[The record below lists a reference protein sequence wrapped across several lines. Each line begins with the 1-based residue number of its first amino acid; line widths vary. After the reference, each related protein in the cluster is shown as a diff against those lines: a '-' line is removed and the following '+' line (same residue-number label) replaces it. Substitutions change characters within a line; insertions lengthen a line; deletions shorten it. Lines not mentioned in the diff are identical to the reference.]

1 LKSVSVRYVLSKIL
15 IPLVCLLVLQGCLEK
30 TDRPLALKGCLDLRS
45 LNLATNIVSLDGQWA
60 FYWQTPSSS
69 PHIPNA
75 PLPPDT
81 CFLKDT
87 AFIEVPGFWHK
98 AEAVNYPV
106 HGFATYRLILLL
118 PEDASGLALKLGTIS
133 SAYTLTING
142 QTVGNSGRIGEDR
155 KSTLPW
161 HKVDMVDPDRFGSR
175 LDIRIT
181 AANFHNWSGGILD
194 HLLLGPR
201 AALERGVK
209 KQFVLNLILFGSLLI
224 MGIYHLALFVL
235 RPKDAS
241 TLYFGIFCLCVA
253 LWHATVDPHGRFME
267 LLFPGITWEWITRTE
282 VLSFYL
288 SIPAFALFLRSIFP
302 VESSALITRIYQ
314 WAGLIFSLVVAVTPP
329 HIFTRTLLPYEI
341 LTATTFVYVIRVLIL
356 AVKHGRQGAIYMLVG
371 FPIFWLTGIN
381 DMLYAHR
388 LIETGV
394 LIPYGL
400 FIFIISHSFVISL
413 RFSRAF
419 SAVERLS
426 VDLNRKNEALYK
438 ANRIKDEF
446 LANTSHELRT
456 PLNGIIGIAESLEEG
471 AAGDL
476 NRPARKNLSM
486 IVSSARRL
494 TALINDILDFSKL
507 RHRDI
512 QIRKQAVDIKGL
524 ARTVLSVCEPMTRGR
539 PLVLENRIPDH
550 LPAVMGDEDRLQQ
563 ILFNLVGNAIKFTPK
578 GKVRILAA
586 EKGDF
591 IPISVQDTGIGI
603 PEDKLE
609 AIFHSFEQAD
619 ASASRRFGGTGLGLA
634 VTRKLVEL
642 HGGTVTVASKE
653 GKGSIFVFTIPKAME
668 AGSTI
673 SGRRETASTG
683 DRTALPEPF
692 PGIMVP
698 EPFPETA
705 SGPMVLAVDDE
716 PVNLQ
721 VIKNHLGLA
730 GIPVRTATGGG
741 EALEWIDTRGLPHLV
756 LLDIMMPG
764 MTGYEVCQRLRK
776 RHSPS
781 ELPIIMVT
789 ARNRV
794 SDLVQGF
801 DAGANDYLT
810 KPFTKDELL
819 ARIRTQLKLKEA
831 YATLKENVRLRRE
844 LNLRRITEQRLK
856 ETQKRL
862 DKMLDTVAQPLAA
875 VNESLEVCFSNRAL
889 EALLDKPAEAL
900 LGRSAADFFEMDF
913 ANIQETHMGKSG
925 SGIYPDTLIRGGG
938 KEKRLDITLTSLEFG
953 LEDEEGD
960 EEEQLLLLILSPS
973 ARESDRI
980 LTLVNILNQHRERF
994 QTLEASL
1001 RDLIPEMLGRRPD
1014 LARALTSI
1022 DDGLV
1027 QLDRM
1032 LRITEGETDRRS
1044 AAVAAMRT
1052 ALKCWQEETGA
1063 SKAELA
1069 KQSELWS
1076 VYVDRDGGERTQ
1088 TLDKYLSPESLPK
1101 HPRYEIVIKT
1111 GEFVL
1116 NACDLSPQN
1125 REDLEASLAHLT

>member
-1 LKSVSVRYVLSKIL
+1 MKSVSVRHILSKVL
-15 IPLVCLLVLQGCLEK
+15 IPLACLLVLQGCLGK
-30 TDRPLALKGCLDLRS
+30 TDRPLALKGCLDLKFRD
-45 LNLATNIVSLDGQWA
+45 LAASPVNLDGQWA
-60 FYWQTPSSS
+60 FYWQTSSAS
-69 PHIPNA
+69 PHIPKG
-75 PLPPDT
+75 PLPQDT

-87 AFIEVPGFWHK
+87 AFIKVPGFWHK
-98 AEAVNYPV
+98 AEGVNYPV

-142 QTVGNSGRIGEDR
+142 QTVGAGGKVGRDR

-161 HKVDMVDPDRFGSR
+161 HKVDMVDLDRFGSR

-209 KQFVLNLILFGSLLI
+209 KQFVLNLILFGSLMI

-235 RPKDAS
+235 RPKDTS

-253 LWHATVDPHGRFME
+253 LWHATVDPHGRFID
-267 LLFPGITWEWITRTE
+267 LLVPGITWEWITRTE

-302 VESSALITRIYQ
+302 VESSTLITRIYQ
-314 WAGLIFSLVVAVTPP
+314 WAGLIFSLAVVLSPP
-329 HIFTRTLLPYEI
+329 HVFTETLFPYEI

-356 AVKHGRQGAIYMLVG
+356 AVKHGRQGAVYMLIG

-381 DMLYAHR
+381 DILYGHR

-413 RFSRAF
+413 RFSKAF
-419 SAVERLS
+419 SAVEQLS
-426 VDLNRKNEALYK
+426 VELNRKNEELYK

-456 PLNGIIGIAESLEEG
+456 PLNGIIGIAESLKEG
-471 AAGDL
+471 AAGEL
-476 NRPARKNLSM
+476 NQAARNNLTM
-486 IVSSARRL
+486 IISSARRL

-539 PLVLENRIPDH
+539 PLVLENKIPDH
-550 LPAVMGDEDRLQQ
+550 LPNALGDEDRLQQ
-563 ILFNLVGNAIKFTPK
+563 ILFNLVGNAVKFTPE
-578 GKVRILAA
+578 GQVRILAE

-591 IPISVQDTGIGI
+591 LSISVQDTGIGI
-603 PEDKLE
+603 PQDKLE
-609 AIFHSFEQAD
+609 EIFHSFEQGD
-619 ASASRRFGGTGLGLA
+619 TSASRRFGGTGLGLA

-653 GKGSIFVFTIPKAME
+653 GKGATFTFTIPKAGE
-668 AGSTI
+668 AQARR
-673 SGRRETASTG
+673 SGEQETASTG
-683 DRTALPEPF
+683 DRTALPEPL
-692 PGIMVP
+692 PGIMAP
-698 EPFPETA
+698 EPFTETA
-705 SGPMVLAVDDE
+705 SGPIVLAVDDE

-721 VIKNHLGLA
+721 VIANHLGLA

-741 EALEWIDTRGLPHLV
+741 EALKWINAHGLPDLL

-764 MTGYEVCQRLRK
+764 MTGYEVCRHLR
-776 RHSPS
+776 RDHSPS

-801 DAGANDYLT
+801 DQGANDYLT
-810 KPFTKDELL
+810 KPFTRGELL
-819 ARIRTQLKLKEA
+819 ARIKTQLKLKEA
-831 YATLKENVRLRRE
+831 YTTLKENVRLRRE

-875 VNESLEVCFSNRAL
+875 VNESLEICFSNRAL
-889 EALLDKPAEAL
+889 ETLLGRPAEAL
-900 LGRSAADFFEMDF
+900 LGRPAADFFEMDF
-913 ANIQETHMGKSG
+913 PHIQEIHMGNNG
-925 SGIYPDTLIRGGG
+925 SGNYPDTLIKSAKG
-938 KEKRLDITLTSLEFG
+938 KKRLDITLTSLEFG
-953 LEDEEGD
+953 LDDGEGD
-960 EEEQLLLLILSPS
+960 DQEQLLLLILSPS
-973 ARESDRI
+973 AWESDRAVA
-980 LTLVNILNQHRERF
+980 LVRILNRHRERF
-994 QTLEASL
+994 QTLKASL
-1001 RDLIPEMLGRRPD
+1001 GDLIPEMPDRRPD
-1014 LARALTSI
+1014 LALALESL
-1022 DDGLV
+1022 DKGLV
-1027 QLDRM
+1027 
-1032 LRITEGETDRRS
+1032 RINRILQISEGEPDRRS
-1044 AAVAAMRT
+1044 AAVTVMQT
-1052 ALKCWQEETGA
+1052 AVKCWQEANGA

-1069 KQSELWS
+1069 KESNLWS
-1076 VYVDRDGGERTQ
+1076 VYVDRDGWGRTQ
-1088 TLDKYLSPESLPK
+1088 TLDKYLSLSHLPK
-1101 HPRYEIVIKT
+1101 HPRYEKVIRT

-1116 NACDLSPQN
+1116 NGCDLSHES
-1125 REDLEASLAHLT
+1125 REELEAALTHLA